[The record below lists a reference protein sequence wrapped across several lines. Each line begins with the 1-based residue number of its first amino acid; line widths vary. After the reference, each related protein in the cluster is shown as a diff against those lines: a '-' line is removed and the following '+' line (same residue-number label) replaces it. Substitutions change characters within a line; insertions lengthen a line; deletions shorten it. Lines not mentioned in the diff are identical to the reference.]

1 MSCLLAVLAFANLQL
16 AKTRTR
22 PLLGRPRL
30 TPAAATPAGRQA
42 HWPQRGLAGPS
53 PFGSGSLVVWLCIHS
68 TAPAPRCC
76 RCGGWTGQG
85 TLCLRLPA
93 AWPCPAPLTDTRCTH
108 VRAGLLLLLAVVR
121 PTTGS
126 LLPSPPAACSVSTRG
141 APRVTTDNWV
151 GGWEKLHW
159 LDVAT
164 VSAALAVV
172 TLAWGC
178 AAPNRSSEVSSSV
191 LVRCRC
197 ARETA
202 ARSL

>member
-1 MSCLLAVLAFANLQL
+1 MPASFLLLP
-16 AKTRTR
+16 AKSARGTRTKA
-22 PLLGRPRL
+22 
-30 TPAAATPAGRQA
+30 TDTAAPAGRQA
-42 HWPQRGLAGPS
+42 HWPQRGLAGPY

-76 RCGGWTGQG
+76 RCGGWTGRG

-126 LLPSPPAACSVSTRG
+126 LLPSPPAACSVYTRG

-151 GGWEKLHW
+151 GGWENLQCG
-159 LDVAT
+159 LTRAT
-164 VSAALAVV
+164 VSAGLPVVLAGVD
-172 TLAWGC
+172 
-178 AAPNRSSEVSSSV
+178 
-191 LVRCRC
+191 LVRLGVPETSPARCWLRCR
-197 ARETA
+197 RR
-202 ARSL
+202 RSRCRR